1 MTDITILKKRGRPNK
16 GLTKTVA
23 ERQRLARLAAHKE
36 LLIGDVKNIST
47 SNLVSSLSFC
57 LSRNLDSYALD
68 ICREIESRITGK
80 LKLQ

>member
-1 MTDITILKKRGRPNK
+1 MTDIALLKKRGRPSQ

-23 ERQRLARLAAHKE
+23 ERQRLARSAAHKE
-36 LLIGDVKNIST
+36 LLMGGVKNLST
-47 SNLVSSLSFC
+47 SNLLSSLPYC

-68 ICREIESRITGK
+68 ICREIESRIKDK